1 MPGDAKLPR
10 VRQVVG
16 PADPIPFNLTVFKGG
31 KSWQLPRRFV
41 WFLLYHPVAKTFLGD
56 WHSTISVGAS
66 LNLILSEWSK
76 TMYVPDESIVPT
88 LARITHYQVKILVG
102 SWIIS
107 ITLLLQNTGHG
118 WIVTQDEEERFQ
130 SNHLQIWRHN
140 RRNLTCRGS
149 YRRNTCI
156 MSLLDLST
164 CLQRDVMI
172 GNKVLTARDPLMSV
186 CVADGLKRRA
196 LSGQ

>member
-76 TMYVPDESIVPT
+76 TMYVPDESVVPT
-88 LARITHYQVKILVG
+88 LARITHYQVKILVEVELYFNHTFPPEHWAWLDCN
-102 SWIIS
+102 S
-107 ITLLLQNTGHG
+107 G
-118 WIVTQDEEERFQ
+118 WGGEVPKQSSSDLETQQEEP
-130 SNHLQIWRHN
+130 HLQGELPQEH
-140 RRNLTCRGS
+140 LHHESPGS
-149 YRRNTCI
+149 VH
-156 MSLLDLST
+156 LSAER
-164 CLQRDVMI
+164 CD
-172 GNKVLTARDPLMSV
+172 DW
-186 CVADGLKRRA
+186 
-196 LSGQ
+196 